1 MITQKI
7 IARTDSLKLDKIISR
22 YGEDS
27 MRQVVFIIA
36 RPDPE
41 SEEIIPITIPEDA
54 VGSFR
59 ILKPSGN
66 FVIVPMSK
74 SVLASGE
81 TAFDV
86 VLPSSSNT
94 AKGSGYYDI
103 RITSDTDKYYF
114 TAQGDFIIDD
124 NIISDEVLEDVS
136 EVNGLIFPDDFY
148 TKNDPVAEIDDDHIT
163 TVSTWS
169 SDKINDEIASQIE
182 AAIGDLPSPMTNYST
197 TPVQVGTWLDG
208 ITPVY
213 QRVIVTDFGNYVT
226 AKNIPLSSANDQY
239 VIDFRVYVKPS
250 DADDGLIP
258 AFPSMGYSGSVEAGA
273 GGSLYGMTGVT
284 VTRSGNTAYGDNPQ
298 IIIIYKYYNKEV

>member
-27 MRQVVFIIA
+27 MRHVIFIIA

-41 SEEIIPITIPEDA
+41 SEELIPITIPEDA

-66 FVIVPMSK
+66 FVIVPMNK
-74 SVLASGE
+74 SVLSTGE

-86 VLPSSSNT
+86 VLPASANT

-114 TAQGDFIIDD
+114 TAQGDFLIDD

-136 EVNGLIFPDDFY
+136 EVNGLVFPDDFL
-148 TKNDPVAEIDDDHIT
+148 TTDDHFAEINDNVT
-163 TVSTWS
+163 STESTWS
-169 SDKINDEIASQIE
+169 SDKINDEIEEAIASI
-182 AAIGDLPSPMTNYST
+182 PSPIKEYST
-197 TPVQVGTWLDG
+197 TPKIIGTWIDG
-208 ITPVY
+208 RNVY
-213 QRVIVTDFGNYVT
+213 E
-226 AKNIPLSSANDQY
+226 
-239 VIDFRVYVKPS
+239 YVKPIS
-250 DADDGLIP
+250 ISIP
-258 AFPSMGYSGSVEAGA
+258 DSGSTTDVSLSEVPSSASILSVSAINNNVGWGS
-273 GGSLYGMTGVT
+273 GGLNQCVPCFCMQWNGYPNVGIAQFSPWAFSCTHLIIQYI
-284 VTRSGNTAYGDNPQ
+284 DN
-298 IIIIYKYYNKEV
+298 